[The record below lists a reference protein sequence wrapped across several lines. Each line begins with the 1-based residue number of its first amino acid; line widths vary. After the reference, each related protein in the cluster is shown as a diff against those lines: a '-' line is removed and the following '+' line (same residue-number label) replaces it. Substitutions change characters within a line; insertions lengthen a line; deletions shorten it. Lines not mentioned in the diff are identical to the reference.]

1 MWDNAEGSD
10 VSERWSFVPSINCIH
25 YCFGSWLPYNL
36 AFIIALE
43 VDSPI
48 TLHIKDCTEKFTVAF
63 SLEKEKKV
71 VFNLLM
77 L

>member
-1 MWDNAEGSD
+1 MSLRDEVLSL
-10 VSERWSFVPSINCIH
+10 PSI
-25 YCFGSWLPYNL
+25 

-63 SLEKEKKV
+63 SLEKEKKA

>member
-1 MWDNAEGSD
+1 MLRAAMYLRDEVLSL
-10 VSERWSFVPSINCIH
+10 PSI
-25 YCFGSWLPYNL
+25 

-48 TLHIKDCTEKFTVAF
+48 TLHIKDCTEKFTVDF
-63 SLEKEKKV
+63 SLEKEKKA